1 MDDQNTKISIKR
13 YRGGYVGEIDM
24 PASDGASPARVVA
37 TALGGSKVEA
47 IGKAALLAERIA
59 NDPVLAAIM
68 PPQVTAAITA
78 VKGLAGAA
86 KQGSH
91 VLKSFWHSLHGP
103 GKKRLA
109 KALHVEVKRKESND
123 HRGALAPADD
133 GGQSDEGG
141 E

>member
-1 MDDQNTKISIKR
+1 MDDQNTKVSIKR

-24 PASDGASPARVVA
+24 PASESTPARIVA
-37 TALGGSKVEA
+37 TALGSSKVEA
-47 IGKAALLAERIA
+47 LGKAALLAERIA
-59 NDPVLAAIM
+59 NDPVLAALM

-109 KALHVEVKRKESND
+109 KALHVEAKSKESND
-123 HRGALAPADD
+123 HRLAPADD
-133 GGQSDEGG
+133 GGADDGGG
-141 E
+141 ES